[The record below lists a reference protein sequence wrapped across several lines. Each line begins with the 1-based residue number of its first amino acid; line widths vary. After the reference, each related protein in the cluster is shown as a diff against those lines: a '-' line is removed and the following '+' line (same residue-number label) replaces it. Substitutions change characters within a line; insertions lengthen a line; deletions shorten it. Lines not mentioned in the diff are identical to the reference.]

1 MSTQNFVVQNRLN
14 SLLENILIV
23 MQPTAIAI
31 AFCNNFQFS
40 LLQICVSVVSNTT
53 APLLLL
59 N

>member
-31 AFCNNFQFS
+31 AFCNNFQQSTS
-40 LLQICVSVVSNTT
+40 LHEI
-53 APLLLL
+53 
-59 N
+59 